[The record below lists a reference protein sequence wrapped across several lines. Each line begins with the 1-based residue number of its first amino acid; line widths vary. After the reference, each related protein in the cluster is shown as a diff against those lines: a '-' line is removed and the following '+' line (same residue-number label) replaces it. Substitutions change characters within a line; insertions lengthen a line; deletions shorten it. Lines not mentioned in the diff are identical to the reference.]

1 MSDVVELTVIG
12 LPVPQGSLRA
22 MVSPQGKAVVP
33 QADQRLLRYR
43 ADLRHEGQRSMR
55 ERKVTLM
62 AWAVSVQVTFVL
74 PRPATHFLP
83 INKRRDAPELRPEAP
98 VYPMGTPDLD
108 KLCRSVLDAL
118 TGIVFADDA
127 QVISL
132 YAAKVYAEEPVF
144 PGLTKLRITGG
155 NDPWPHRT
163 QRSNGTD

>member
-1 MSDVVELTVIG
+1 MSDVAEMTVIG
-12 LPVPQGSLRA
+12 LPIPQGSLRA
-22 MVSPQGKAVVP
+22 LVTPQGKVNTP
-33 QADQRLLRYR
+33 QGDQRLARYR
-43 ADLRHEGQRSMR
+43 ADIRTEGAKAMR
-55 ERKVTLM
+55 DRRLTLM

-74 PRPATHFLP
+74 PRPQSHFLP
-83 INKRRDAPELRPEAP
+83 VNSRRDAAELRPGAP
-98 VYPMGTPDLD
+98 VYPMGMPDLD

-155 NDPWPHRT
+155 NGP
-163 QRSNGTD
+163 